1 MIEWLIIGLVL
12 VFVSLLLVL
21 HFCVYCKHCG
31 CWYMRWNEF
40 TRIGREQKPTHQTYL
55 RAANNTARLHSKY
68 PTLIGSQCPRCQ
80 AINEWESW
88 IDESRWEL
96 CETETPIEIR
106 DCPMCDAKGTHRVHV
121 PVGAFESD
129 SCRNTTGSVKCG
141 FCKGKTWVPIDKLKT
156 LMIV

>member
-1 MIEWLIIGLVL
+1 MIEWLVIGLV
-12 VFVSLLLVL
+12 VAFIVL
-21 HFCVYCKHCG
+21 ICLAHFCVFCIHCE
-31 CWYMRWNEF
+31 CVYMERNTF

-55 RAANNTARLHSKY
+55 RVGDNTARY
-68 PTLIGSQCPRCQ
+68 PILIGSQCPRCQ

-88 IDESRWEL
+88 VDEARWEL
-96 CETETPIEIR
+96 CKTENPIEIR
-106 DCPMCDAKGTHRVHV
+106 DCPMCDAKGTHSVHV

-141 FCKGKTWVPIDKLKT
+141 FCKGKTWVPVDKLKT